1 MSTCERGFSRI
12 FSLQASSRNTGCV
25 TFNFYC
31 IFVKHAFPFSRM
43 GPFKSVPVFV
53 CSFSELHWNNLIS
66 YNYMC
71 YIYTSLMLVK
81 YDATVDHMLSIYVG
95 EMWFNRWSRVIWP
108 LSTRIQFPAHLLHG
122 QTKTKTKRL
131 CVLLF
136 SNKQV
141 RNLNCSVKHYLL

>member
-1 MSTCERGFSRI
+1 
-12 FSLQASSRNTGCV
+12 
-25 TFNFYC
+25 
-31 IFVKHAFPFSRM
+31 
-43 GPFKSVPVFV
+43 
-53 CSFSELHWNNLIS
+53 
-66 YNYMC
+66 
-71 YIYTSLMLVK
+71 MLVK

-131 CVLLF
+131 CVTVLLF

-141 RNLNCSVKHYLL
+141 R